1 MDESARQL
9 ELVRLTFRNGLR
21 NCVHWQISVLARVS
35 RDPQLSAVGAREVI
49 DRLFDWVNF
58 VGGVRPAGVHGDDSA
73 LPYDYLFEVVVE
85 NIDGILGGLYVK
97 LGLKSTDEDFPEVT
111 IVSCHVAT
119 FPRGSR

>member
-21 NCVHWQISVLARVS
+21 NCVHWQISVLGRVS
-35 RDPQLSAVGAREVI
+35 RDPQLSTVGARGVI
-49 DRLFDWVNF
+49 DRLFDWVNR
-58 VGGVRPAGVHGDDSA
+58 VGGVRPATVHGDEFRV
-73 LPYDYLFEVVVE
+73 PHDYLYEVVVD
-85 NIDGILGGLYVK
+85 NIEGIPGGLYVK
-97 LGLKSTDEDFPEVT
+97 LGLQSTDEDFPEVT